1 MDSIL
6 LTGPASDHL
15 DSERPDTP
23 LSQHAIYEDLMTEL
37 GFGAGWSE

>member
-1 MDSIL
+1 VDSL
-6 LTGPASDHL
+6 LLACPASDHL

-23 LSQHAIYEDLMTEL
+23 LLQHDLYEDLMTEL